1 MKTFGIFG
9 QGFVG
14 NSIKEG
20 FKQFANVLTYDKY
33 REDLSNA
40 TPEEIVSQCDIIFS
54 CVPTPMD
61 ADTGE
66 ASTHIVEEV
75 ITSIDKLAGELGKQ
89 PTIIIKST
97 VPPGTTSFMNKHRT
111 THCNVIFNPEF
122 LTEAN
127 AVNDFKN
134 QDKIIL
140 GVDAGIEVENVV
152 DLFADAFPEVP
163 VTIVKSAEA
172 EMMKYVINNFLSVK
186 VSFLNEI
193 YDICQAGHIDY
204 NTVAQLAK
212 MDDRTGSSHWMVP
225 GPDGDRGFGGHCLVK
240 DLQAMRYVASQLE
253 VNTSTLDGAWKT
265 NDRVRTNRDWEQQE
279 GRAIIHKQTV

>member
-1 MKTFGIFG
+1 MKKFGIFG

-20 FKQFANVLTYDKY
+20 FKDYATILTYDKY
-33 REDLSNA
+33 RQDLSNS
-40 TPEEIVSQCDIIFS
+40 TPEEIVKECDIIFS

-61 ADTGE
+61 AETGE
-66 ASTHIVEEV
+66 ASIHIVEEV

-97 VPPGTTSFMNKHRT
+97 VPPGTTNFMNKYRT
-111 THCNVIFNPEF
+111 TNCNVVFNPEF

-140 GVDAGIEVENVV
+140 GVDAGIEVEGVV
-152 DLFADAFPEVP
+152 DLFTDAFPEVP
-163 VTIVKSAEA
+163 ITIVKSAEA

-186 VSFLNEI
+186 VSFLNEV
-193 YDICQAGHIDY
+193 YDICQAGYIDY

-212 MDDRTGSSHWMVP
+212 MDERTGSSHWMVP
-225 GPDGDRGFGGHCLVK
+225 GPDGDRGFGGHCLPK
-240 DLQAMRYVASQLE
+240 DLQAMRFIASQLE
-253 VNTSTLDGAWKT
+253 VNTPVLNGTLKT
-265 NDRVRTNRDWEQQE
+265 NDKVRTNRDWEQQE
-279 GRAIIHKQTV
+279 GRAIINK

>member
-1 MKTFGIFG
+1 MKKFGIFG

-20 FKQFANVLTYDKY
+20 FKDYATVLTYDKY

-40 TPEEIVSQCDIIFS
+40 TPEEIVKECDIIFS

-61 ADTGE
+61 AETGE

-75 ITSIDKLAGELGKQ
+75 ITSIDQLATQLGKQ

-97 VPPGTTSFMNKHRT
+97 VPPGTTSFMNKYRAGN
-111 THCNVIFNPEF
+111 CNVIFNPEF

-127 AVNDFKN
+127 AVEDFKN

-140 GVDAGIEVENVV
+140 GADDQIDVKPVI
-152 DLFADAFPEVP
+152 DLFQVAFPKVP
-163 VTIVKSAEA
+163 VTVVGSVEA

-186 VSFLNEI
+186 VSFLNEV
-193 YDICQAGHIDY
+193 YDICQAGDINYD
-204 NTVAQLAK
+204 TVARLAK
-212 MDDRTGSSHWMVP
+212 MDERMGSSHWMVP
-225 GPDGDRGFGGHCLVK
+225 GPDGDRGWGGHCFPK
-240 DLQAMRYVASQLE
+240 DLQAIRYVASQLE
-253 VNTSTLDGAWKT
+253 VKTPVLDGTWKT
-265 NDRVRTNRDWEQQE
+265 NDRVRTNKDWEQQE

>member
-1 MKTFGIFG
+1 MKKFGIFG

-20 FKQFANVLTYDKY
+20 FKDYATILTYDKY
-33 REDLSNA
+33 RQDLSNS
-40 TPEEIVSQCDIIFS
+40 TPEEIVRECDIIFS

-61 ADTGE
+61 AETGE
-66 ASTHIVEEV
+66 ASIHIVEEV

-97 VPPGTTSFMNKHRT
+97 VPPGTTNFMNKYRT
-111 THCNVIFNPEF
+111 TNCNVVFNPEF

-140 GVDAGIEVENVV
+140 GVDAGIEVEGVV
-152 DLFADAFPEVP
+152 DLFTDAFPEVP
-163 VTIVKSAEA
+163 ITIVKSAEA

-186 VSFLNEI
+186 VSFLNEV
-193 YDICQAGHIDY
+193 YDICQAGYIDY

-212 MDDRTGSSHWMVP
+212 MDERTGSSHWMVP
-225 GPDGDRGFGGHCLVK
+225 GPDGDRGFGGHCLPK
-240 DLQAMRYVASQLE
+240 DLQAMRFIASQLE
-253 VNTSTLDGAWKT
+253 VNTPVLNGTLKT
-265 NDRVRTNRDWEQQE
+265 NDKVRTNRDWEQQE
-279 GRAIIHKQTV
+279 GRAIINK

>member
-1 MKTFGIFG
+1 MKKFGIFG

-20 FKQFANVLTYDKY
+20 FKDYATILTYDKY
-33 REDLSNA
+33 RQDLSNS
-40 TPEEIVSQCDIIFS
+40 TPEEIVKECDIIFS

-61 ADTGE
+61 AETGG
-66 ASTHIVEEV
+66 ASLHIVEEV
-75 ITSIDKLAGELGKQ
+75 ITSIDKLASELGKQ

-97 VPPGTTSFMNKHRT
+97 VPPGTTNFMNKYRT
-111 THCNVIFNPEF
+111 TYCNVIFNPEF

-140 GVDAGIEVENVV
+140 GVDAGIEVEGVV
-152 DLFADAFPEVP
+152 DLFTDAFPEVP
-163 VTIVKSAEA
+163 ITIVKSAEA

-186 VSFLNEI
+186 VSFLNEV
-193 YDICQAGHIDY
+193 YDICQAGYIDY

-212 MDDRTGSSHWMVP
+212 MDERTGSSHWMVP
-225 GPDGDRGFGGHCLVK
+225 GPDGDRGFGGHCLPK
-240 DLQAMRYVASQLE
+240 DLQAMRFIASQLE
-253 VNTSTLDGAWKT
+253 VNTPVLNGTLKT
-265 NDRVRTNRDWEQQE
+265 NDKVRTNRDWEQQE
-279 GRAIIHKQTV
+279 GRAIINK

>member
-1 MKTFGIFG
+1 MKKFGIFG

-14 NSIKEG
+14 NSIREG
-20 FKQFANVLTYDKY
+20 FKDYATVLTYDKY
-33 REDLSNA
+33 RQDLSNS
-40 TPEEIVSQCDIIFS
+40 TPERIVKECDIIFS

-97 VPPGTTSFMNKHRT
+97 VPPGTTSFMNKYRASN
-111 THCNVIFNPEF
+111 CNVIFNPEF

-127 AVNDFKN
+127 AVEDFKN

-140 GVDAGIEVENVV
+140 GADDQIDVKPVI
-152 DLFADAFPEVP
+152 DLFQVAFPKVP
-163 VTIVKSAEA
+163 VTVVGSAEA

-186 VSFLNEI
+186 VSFLNEV
-193 YDICQAGHIDY
+193 YGICQAGHIDY

-212 MDDRTGSSHWMVP
+212 MDERTGSSHWMVP
-225 GPDGDRGFGGHCLVK
+225 GP
-240 DLQAMRYVASQLE
+240 
-253 VNTSTLDGAWKT
+253 
-265 NDRVRTNRDWEQQE
+265 
-279 GRAIIHKQTV
+279 

>member
-1 MKTFGIFG
+1 MKKFGIFG

-20 FKQFANVLTYDKY
+20 FKDYATVLTYDKY

-40 TPEEIVSQCDIIFS
+40 TPEEIVKECDIIFS

-61 ADTGE
+61 AETGE

-75 ITSIDKLAGELGKQ
+75 ITSIDQLATQLGKQ

-97 VPPGTTSFMNKHRT
+97 VPPGTTSFMNKYRASN
-111 THCNVIFNPEF
+111 CNVIFNPEF

-127 AVNDFKN
+127 AVEDFKN

-140 GVDAGIEVENVV
+140 GADDQIDVKPVI
-152 DLFADAFPEVP
+152 DLFQVAFPKVP
-163 VTIVKSAEA
+163 VTVVGSVEA

-186 VSFLNEI
+186 VSFLNEV
-193 YDICQAGHIDY
+193 YDICQAGDINYD
-204 NTVAQLAK
+204 TVARLAK
-212 MDDRTGSSHWMVP
+212 MDERMGSSHWMVP
-225 GPDGDRGFGGHCLVK
+225 GPDGDRGWGGHCFPK
-240 DLQAMRYVASQLE
+240 DLQAIRYVASQLE
-253 VNTSTLDGAWKT
+253 VKTPVLDGTWKT
-265 NDRVRTNRDWEQQE
+265 NDRVRTNKDWEQQE

>member
-1 MKTFGIFG
+1 MKKFGIFG

-14 NSIKEG
+14 NSIREG
-20 FKQFANVLTYDKY
+20 FKDYATVLTYDKY
-33 REDLSNA
+33 RQDLSNS
-40 TPEEIVSQCDIIFS
+40 TPERIVKECDIIFS

-75 ITSIDKLAGELGKQ
+75 ITAIDKLAGELDKQ

-97 VPPGTTSFMNKHRT
+97 VPPGTTSFMNKYKT

-127 AVNDFKN
+127 AVEDFKN

-140 GVDAGIEVENVV
+140 GADDQIDVKPVI
-152 DLFADAFPEVP
+152 DLFQVAFPEVP

-193 YDICQAGHIDY
+193 YDICQAGGIDY

-253 VNTSTLDGAWKT
+253 VKTPVLDGTWKT
-265 NDRVRTNRDWEQQE
+265 NDRVRTNRDWEGQE